1 MFVYLF
7 FSFCYRREK
16 YSCLN
21 WEITHLK
28 SFWVLSCCSKKPQI
42 SNQSFVSSWKSQL
55 ISVVTPICIYGDFNH
70 ILNWAEYYRKASRGL
85 NYFWTVTWNLL
96 GQSLFWSCRCNFFS
110 GLSSWAISCNTDHH
124 LCLVFRSVCVCSVC
138 VLHRNHQC
146 PPFYTRH
153 SLSVT
158 SEQEEIHR
166 WVKCH
171 SWWLERPC
179 QKGGHGEGRRE
190 CRGSRK
196 NKYFFALIVILNKIG
211 RKKKF
216 CQPNLNKGIFLPF
229 NRYFTS
235 NLHQTFK
242 NLSPLHKYK
251 LKVVGTSFR
260 GDQVLYH

>member
-1 MFVYLF
+1 M
-7 FSFCYRREK
+7 
-16 YSCLN
+16 
-21 WEITHLK
+21 
-28 SFWVLSCCSKKPQI
+28 
-42 SNQSFVSSWKSQL
+42 
-55 ISVVTPICIYGDFNH
+55 
-70 ILNWAEYYRKASRGL
+70 
-85 NYFWTVTWNLL
+85 
-96 GQSLFWSCRCNFFS
+96 
-110 GLSSWAISCNTDHH
+110 SCNTDHH
-124 LCLVFRSVCVCSVC
+124 LCLVFRSVRVCSVC

-146 PPFYTRH
+146 SPFYTCH

-171 SWWLERPC
+171 SWWLQRPC
-179 QKGGHGEGRRE
+179 RKGGHGEGRRE

-242 NLSPLHKYK
+242 NLSPLHKCK